1 MNGVGLVIRGIVFAA
16 LLGVLVWL
24 GLELKKKWDREAQ
37 QAAAPP
43 PPAVEA
49 GP

>member
-1 MNGVGLVIRGIVFAA
+1 MQNVMLIVRIAVFAVA
-16 LLGVLVWL
+16 LAVLAYL
-24 GLELKKKWDREAQ
+24 GLELKKKWDREAR

-43 PPAVEA
+43 PPAVET

>member
-1 MNGVGLVIRGIVFAA
+1 MNNVGLVVRGIVFAA
-16 LLGVLVWL
+16 LLGVLAYL

-43 PPAVEA
+43 PPAVETA
-49 GP
+49 P